1 MSRIFKGETAVKTS
15 HSFDTDEWGNVIQTS
30 VHIFKDNQI
39 DTILSPTGLPD
50 MGADTQRSIISRSMT
65 FDEGSQTTM
74 LEQRSIYAYASAA
87 KKRLSIDANSG
98 TEPIT
103 ANPRFQDRAGTPE
116 NPNET
121 NALWVASNDTE
132 STKRFVEFKKPG
144 LVGVSNYIAGNGC
157 TLKVT
162 YFDIWS
168 AFALLV
174 NDIGKISFPP
184 VAIWGSVQSWL
195 LAGATAEPF
204 GDRWKITLMYRNASA
219 NYGQYTGAG
228 WSSLIY
234 S

>member
-1 MSRIFKGETAVKTS
+1 MPVIFKGEEAVKTS
-15 HSFDTDEWGNVIQTS
+15 HSFEADEWGNVIQTS
-30 VHIFKDNQI
+30 VHVFKNNKI
-39 DTILSPTGLPD
+39 SNILAPTGLPD
-50 MGADTQRSIISRSMT
+50 MASDSQRSILSRSMT
-65 FDEGSQTTM
+65 FDEGSQTTT
-74 LEQRSIYAYASAA
+74 LEQRSIYSYASSA

-103 ANPRFQDRAGTPE
+103 ANPRFQDLAGTPE
-116 NPNET
+116 TPNET

-144 LVGVSNYIAGNGC
+144 LVGVSSYIAGNGC

-168 AFALLV
+168 AFAQTV

-184 VAIWGSVQSWL
+184 VPIWGTTLSWL

-204 GDRWKITLMYRNASA
+204 GDRWKITLLYRNASA
-219 NYGQYTGAG
+219 NYGQYSGEG
-228 WSSLIY
+228 WSTLIY

>member
-1 MSRIFKGETAVKTS
+1 MSRIFKGETSVKTS

-39 DTILSPTGLPD
+39 NTILSPTGLPD
-50 MGADTQRSIISRSMT
+50 MGADSQRSIISRSMT

-74 LEQRSIYAYASAA
+74 LEQRSVYAYASAA

-103 ANPRFQDRAGTPE
+103 ANPRFQDLAGTPE

-144 LVGVSNYIAGNGC
+144 LVGVSSYIAGNGC

-162 YFDIWS
+162 YFDSWG
-168 AFALLV
+168 AFAMLV

-184 VAIWGSVQSWL
+184 VAIWGSTQSWL

-204 GDRWKITLMYRNASA
+204 GERWKITLMYRNASA
-219 NYGQYTGAG
+219 NYGQYVGAG